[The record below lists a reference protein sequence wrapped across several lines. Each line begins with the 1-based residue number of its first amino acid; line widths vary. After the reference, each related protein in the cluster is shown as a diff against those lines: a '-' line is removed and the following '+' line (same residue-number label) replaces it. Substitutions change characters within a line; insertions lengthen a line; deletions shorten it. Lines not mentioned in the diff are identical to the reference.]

1 MLPIYEII
9 DGDLTAV
16 SLVQH
21 PAIESDFMLFKKQEK
36 MKFSFNEEKHIAF
49 GPALI
54 VDKPIYRIDSEG
66 REFYVVFTKEVIE
79 QLFTDFMKNKISK
92 FNLEHAKD
100 TNGVFLLESFLKRDG
115 IQPIGYEDTPNGSWF
130 ISLKVEDEQI
140 WQDLKSGKYNGFSV
154 ECNVSLGETDDIDNL
169 IDELTNDK

>member
-1 MLPIYEII
+1 
-9 DGDLTAV
+9 
-16 SLVQH
+16 
-21 PAIESDFMLFKKQEK
+21 
-36 MKFSFNEEKHIAF
+36 
-49 GPALI
+49 
-54 VDKPIYRIDSEG
+54 
-66 REFYVVFTKEVIE
+66 
-79 QLFTDFMKNKISK
+79 MKNKISK